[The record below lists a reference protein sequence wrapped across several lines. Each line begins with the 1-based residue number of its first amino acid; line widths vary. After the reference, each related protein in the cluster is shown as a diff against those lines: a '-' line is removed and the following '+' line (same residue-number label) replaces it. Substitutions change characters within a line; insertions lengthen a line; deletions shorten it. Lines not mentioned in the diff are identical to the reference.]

1 MSTTTTSEQIRPLSK
16 RRYDW
21 PILIFFLLNLC
32 LITYIVDLEQL
43 VLDCGANVRLER
55 QTASRII
62 G

>member
-43 VLDCGANVRLER
+43 VLQRHFIKRRDLVFENSE
-55 QTASRII
+55 
-62 G
+62 